1 MVKEINSNW
10 NIIHNFTIAGTI
22 ILVKIGISKMKF
34 QKYFYDFNSIRDIF
48 DKLFNLS
55 IFNLQ

>member
-1 MVKEINSNW
+1 MKYYSQLYK
-10 NIIHNFTIAGTI
+10 IAGTI